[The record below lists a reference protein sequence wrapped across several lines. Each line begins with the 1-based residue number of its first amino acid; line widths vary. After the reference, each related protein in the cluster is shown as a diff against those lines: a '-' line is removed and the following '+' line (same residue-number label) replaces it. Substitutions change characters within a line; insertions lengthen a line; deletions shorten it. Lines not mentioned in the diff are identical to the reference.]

1 MTLPQPK
8 DEPVFPFELSLRI
21 RHPSI
26 DPAAI
31 TTALAIEPEHS
42 FKAGDEHRSS
52 RGAAL
57 KRSESYW
64 LATLSDQNYPA
75 KAQFLG
81 SSVDD
86 LVSQS
91 AAARAMMSNVSWSI
105 VRWLV
110 ALSRIE
116 REHSF
121 FSRLRKEGGR
131 VTLLMQLSPA
141 VGTLT
146 LSPDTAK
153 IIAELGIELE
163 MDVEV
168 EE

>member
-1 MTLPQPK
+1 MTALQPK
-8 DEPVFPFELSLRI
+8 DELSFPFELSLRI

-31 TTALAIEPEHS
+31 TAALAIEPEHS
-42 FKAGDEHRSS
+42 FKVGEEHRSS

-64 LATLSDQNYPA
+64 LATLTDRNYPI

-81 SSVDD
+81 SGVED

-91 AAARAMMSNVSWSI
+91 TAARAMMSNVSWSI
-105 VRWLV
+105 VRWLL
-110 ALSRIE
+110 ALSTIE
-116 REHSF
+116 REQSF

-131 VTLLMQLSPA
+131 ATLLMQLSSS

-146 LSPDTAK
+146 LSPETAK
-153 IIAELGIELE
+153 IISELSIELE
-163 MDVEV
+163 MDVEG
-168 EE
+168 E